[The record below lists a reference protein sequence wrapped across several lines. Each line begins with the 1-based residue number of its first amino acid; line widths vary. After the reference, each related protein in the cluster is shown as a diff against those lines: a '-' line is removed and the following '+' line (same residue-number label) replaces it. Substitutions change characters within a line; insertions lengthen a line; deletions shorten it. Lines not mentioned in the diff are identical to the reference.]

1 MIKFAIGFVMGFVF
15 AFLVCGIALIAKDER
30 DLKRRRL
37 RNETGAFWHN
47 KKERY
52 K

>member
-1 MIKFAIGFVMGFVF
+1 MINFIIGFVMGFVS
-15 AFLVCGIALIAKDER
+15 AFLVCGTALIAKDER

-47 KKERY
+47 KEVEE
-52 K
+52 